1 LELIIDPACSV
12 VFEAEP
18 EEKNIMQRPSRDLKD
33 KLFGRKSMV
42 ASLLQGMSVLIVVI
56 AVFLL
61 ALYLGK
67 GETQARTLTFATLV
81 IANIALIAANLS
93 WEQDIIKTIKENRA
107 LWLVAGGALL
117 SLSIVL
123 YVPFLRD
130 LFHFS
135 ILHPDDILIAGIA
148 GILSVIWFKQRK
160 IRDFF
165 KNENN
170 KKPQ

>member
-1 LELIIDPACSV
+1 
-12 VFEAEP
+12 
-18 EEKNIMQRPSRDLKD
+18 
-33 KLFGRKSMV
+33 
-42 ASLLQGMSVLIVVI
+42 
-56 AVFLL
+56 
-61 ALYLGK
+61 
-67 GETQARTLTFATLV
+67 
-81 IANIALIAANLS
+81 
-93 WEQDIIKTIKENRA
+93 
-107 LWLVAGGALL
+107 GGALL